1 MRSDA
6 VKTACLWGVTATFGI
21 LGVYFAVLTLISGS
35 AFALA
40 QFGEFRFFIVSLTL
54 GFGIQA
60 GLYGYLKAA
69 LREHKAPGAA
79 LAVTGTTSTAAM
91 VSCCAHYLVNILPVL
106 GAAGIATFAAAYQ
119 TELFWFGIA
128 MNLAGI
134 GFMVRRIVT
143 YNYQRSVSLTG

>member
-1 MRSDA
+1 MNAR
-6 VKTACLWGVTATFGI
+6 VLKTAFLWGIAATLGI
-21 LGVYFAVLTLISGS
+21 LGAYFAVLTLVSGNV
-35 AFALA
+35 FALA
-40 QFGEFRFFIVSLTL
+40 QFSEFRFFILALAL

-69 LREHKAPGAA
+69 LRERKAPGAA

-119 TELFWFGIA
+119 TQLFWFGIA

-134 GFMVRRIVT
+134 GFMIRRIMT
-143 YNYQRSVSLTG
+143 YNYQKSVTLRH

>member
-1 MRSDA
+1 MKSVV
-6 VKTACLWGVTATFGI
+6 VKTAFLWGTIATLGI
-21 LGVYFAVLTLISGS
+21 LGAYFAALTLISGS
-35 AFALA
+35 AFAFS
-40 QFGEFRFFIVSLTL
+40 QFGEFRFFIVSLAL

-79 LAVTGTTSTAAM
+79 LAVTGATSTVAM

-119 TELFWFGIA
+119 TEFFWFGIA

-134 GFMVRRIVT
+134 AFMVRRIMV
-143 YNYQRSVSLTG
+143 YNYQRSTISTN